1 MGSSMCQAT
10 GFLLTFLGIA
20 AIFNLTAIS
29 LFRYYV
35 ITWREVTEVIHFSPI
50 FICHLLL
57 QSGLSRSKRISS
69 VLMMISWMMSLLVSV
84 PPLLGWGRYTEL
96 ASLHCL
102 WCTFK

>member
-35 ITWREVTEVIHFSPI
+35 ITWREVTEVIIKSIYLLPFLTFS
-50 FICHLLL
+50 C
-57 QSGLSRSKRISS
+57 
-69 VLMMISWMMSLLVSV
+69 SL
-84 PPLLGWGRYTEL
+84 G
-96 ASLHCL
+96 
-102 WCTFK
+102 